1 MTKFLILIYKILS
14 VIFLPIIL
22 IIIIFRIFQNKE
34 INNRI
39 KERFAFSSKK
49 RPKGKLI
56 WINASS
62 IGEYFATLSLI
73 KKIRKIKPKTKILL
87 TTNTKTSALL
97 AEKITDKNIFHQ
109 FTPQDNPL
117 IIKKFLNYWK
127 PSLVLWMES
136 EFWPIILDE
145 TKKYGIEIILL
156 NGRMSDKSFKSWN
169 YFKFFFKEIISNFS
183 LILTM
188 SKFDQNNFKKLG
200 AKNVNF
206 IGNLKFCNEE
216 QPFDRKI
223 EKKIK
228 KIIKNRPVWLAAS
241 THLGEERLATK
252 LHYYY
257 RGAWGNGHV
266 YPNILTIIVPRN
278 PKRAKDI
285 KEDINKGLLDHL
297 QHEIFKTPK
306 AKLFSDTNLTQD
318 TEIIIDDSVGQ
329 LELWYKYVKIVFLGK
344 SYPPKGGQNPIE
356 PARNGCTIISGKMS
370 NFKEIEKEMYNKKC
384 LALIEKLPVVE
395 HQHNMEGLQHHYIE
409 GNIVQENRIYEFIY
423 NCLATYFHSSY
434 GASSDSGSGEY
445 ADDYNVKKIGYNAK
459 KYVQSK
465 SFILDKTVKT
475 LKKYLV

>member
-22 IIIIFRIFQNKE
+22 IIIIFIIFQNKE

-39 KERFAFSSKK
+39 KERFSFSSKK

-62 IGEYFATLSLI
+62 IGEYLATLSLI

-97 AEKITDKNIFHQ
+97 AEKIKDKNIVHQ

-156 NGRMSDKSFKSWN
+156 NGRMSDKSFKSCN
-169 YFKFFFKEIISNFS
+169 YFKFFFTEVISNFS

-206 IGNLKFCNEE
+206 IGNLKFSNGELPYNKLLE
-216 QPFDRKI
+216 KKARKI
-223 EKKIK
+223 IS
-228 KIIKNRPVWLAAS
+228 NRSVWLAAS
-241 THLGEERLATK
+241 THQGEEVFAASIHLKLKERLNLK
-252 LHYYY
+252 NL
-257 RGAWGNGHV
+257 
-266 YPNILTIIVPRN
+266 LTIIVPRN
-278 PKRAKDI
+278 IKRADKI
-285 KEDINKGLLDHL
+285 KK
-297 QHEIFKTPK
+297 EIKSYVP
-306 AKLFSDTNLTQD
+306 LTEQFQSKSIGPN
-318 TEIIIDDSVGQ
+318 TEIIIDNSIGQ
-329 LELWYKYVKIVFLGK
+329 LEMWYKNVKTVFLGK

-356 PARNGCTIISGKMS
+356 PARNGCAIVSGKMS
-370 NFKEIEKEMYNKKC
+370 NFKEIEKEMLLKKC
-384 LALIEKLPVVE
+384 LIRTNKSSEFYSKIEDCIKKK
-395 HQHNMEGLQHHYIE
+395 NYIKS
-409 GNIVQENRIYEFIY
+409 IRI
-423 NCLATYFHSSY
+423 
-434 GASSDSGSGEY
+434 
-445 ADDYNVKKIGYNAK
+445 NAK
-459 KYVQSK
+459 KYVKSK
-465 SFILDKTVKT
+465 SFVLDKTVKIIQ
-475 LKKYLV
+475 KYLV

>member
-206 IGNLKFCNEE
+206 IGNLKFSNGELPYNKLLE
-216 QPFDRKI
+216 KKARKI
-223 EKKIK
+223 IS
-228 KIIKNRPVWLAAS
+228 NRSVWLAAS
-241 THLGEERLATK
+241 THQGEEVFAASIHLKLKERLNLK
-252 LHYYY
+252 NL
-257 RGAWGNGHV
+257 
-266 YPNILTIIVPRN
+266 LTIIVPRN
-278 PKRAKDI
+278 IKRDDKI
-285 KEDINKGLLDHL
+285 KK
-297 QHEIFKTPK
+297 EIKSYVP
-306 AKLFSDTNLTQD
+306 LTDQIQSKSIGPN
-318 TEIIIDDSVGQ
+318 TEIIIDNSIGQ
-329 LELWYKYVKIVFLGK
+329 LEMWYKNVKTVFLGK

-356 PARNGCTIISGKMS
+356 PARNGCAIISGKMS
-370 NFKEIEKEMYNKKC
+370 NFKEIEEEKLRNKC
-384 LALIEKLPVVE
+384 LIRANKPSEFYSTIEDCIKK
-395 HQHNMEGLQHHYIE
+395 NNYIK
-409 GNIVQENRIYEFIY
+409 NIRI
-423 NCLATYFHSSY
+423 
-434 GASSDSGSGEY
+434 
-445 ADDYNVKKIGYNAK
+445 NAK
-459 KYVQSK
+459 KYVKSK
-465 SFILDKTVKT
+465 SFILDKTVKIIQ
-475 LKKYLV
+475 KYLV

>member
-1 MTKFLILIYKILS
+1 MTKFLLLVYKILS
-14 VIFLPIIL
+14 VIFLPII
-22 IIIIFRIFQNKE
+22 IIILIFRIFQNKE

-200 AKNVNF
+200 AKNINF
-206 IGNLKFCNEE
+206 IGNLKFSNGELPYNKLLE
-216 QPFDRKI
+216 KKARKI
-223 EKKIK
+223 IS
-228 KIIKNRPVWLAAS
+228 NRSVWLAAS
-241 THLGEERLATK
+241 THQGEEVFAASIHLKLKERLNLK
-252 LHYYY
+252 NL
-257 RGAWGNGHV
+257 
-266 YPNILTIIVPRN
+266 LTIIVPRN
-278 PKRAKDI
+278 IKRADKI
-285 KEDINKGLLDHL
+285 KK
-297 QHEIFKTPK
+297 EIKSYVP
-306 AKLFSDTNLTQD
+306 LTDQFQSKSIGPN
-318 TEIIIDDSVGQ
+318 TEIIIDNSIGQ
-329 LELWYKYVKIVFLGK
+329 LEMWYKNVKTVFLGK

-356 PARNGCTIISGKMS
+356 PARNGCAIISGKMS
-370 NFKEIEKEMYNKKC
+370 NFKEIEEEMLRNKC
-384 LALIEKLPVVE
+384 LIRANKPSEFYSTIEDCIKK
-395 HQHNMEGLQHHYIE
+395 NNYIK
-409 GNIVQENRIYEFIY
+409 NIRI
-423 NCLATYFHSSY
+423 
-434 GASSDSGSGEY
+434 
-445 ADDYNVKKIGYNAK
+445 NAK
-459 KYVQSK
+459 KYVKSK

-475 LKKYLV
+475 IQKYLV

>member
-39 KERFAFSSKK
+39 KERFSFSSKK

-62 IGEYFATLSLI
+62 IGEYLATLSLI

-97 AEKITDKNIFHQ
+97 AEKIKDKNIVHQ

-117 IIKKFLNYWK
+117 IIKKFLNYWR

-169 YFKFFFKEIISNFS
+169 YFKFFFTEVISNFS

-200 AKNVNF
+200 AKNINF
-206 IGNLKFCNEE
+206 IGNLKFSNGEL
-216 QPFDRKI
+216 PNNKLL
-223 EKKIK
+223 EKKVK
-228 KIIKNRPVWLAAS
+228 KIVSNRLVWLAAS
-241 THLGEERLATK
+241 THHGEEIFATNIHLK
-252 LHYYY
+252 LKQKL
-257 RGAWGNGHV
+257 NLK
-266 YPNILTIIVPRN
+266 NLLTIIVPRN
-278 PKRAKDI
+278 IKRADKI
-285 KEDINKGLLDHL
+285 KK
-297 QHEIFKTPK
+297 EIKSYVP
-306 AKLFSDTNLTQD
+306 LTEQFQSKSIGSN
-318 TEIIIDDSVGQ
+318 TEIIIDNSIGQ
-329 LELWYKYVKIVFLGK
+329 LEMWYKNVKTVFLGK

-356 PARNGCTIISGKMS
+356 PARNGCAIVSGKMS
-370 NFKEIEKEMYNKKC
+370 NFKEIEKEMLLKKC
-384 LALIEKLPVVE
+384 LIRANKSSEFYSKIEDCIKKK
-395 HQHNMEGLQHHYIE
+395 NYIKS
-409 GNIVQENRIYEFIY
+409 IRI
-423 NCLATYFHSSY
+423 
-434 GASSDSGSGEY
+434 
-445 ADDYNVKKIGYNAK
+445 NAK
-459 KYVQSK
+459 KYVKSK
-465 SFILDKTVKT
+465 SFVLDKTVKIIQ
-475 LKKYLV
+475 KYLV

>member
-200 AKNVNF
+200 AKNINF
-206 IGNLKFCNEE
+206 IGNLKFSNGELPYNKLLE
-216 QPFDRKI
+216 KKARKI
-223 EKKIK
+223 IF
-228 KIIKNRPVWLAAS
+228 NRSVWLAAS
-241 THLGEERLATK
+241 THHGEEVFATNIHLKLKERLNLK
-252 LHYYY
+252 NL
-257 RGAWGNGHV
+257 
-266 YPNILTIIVPRN
+266 LTIIVPRN
-278 PKRAKDI
+278 IKRTAKI
-285 KEDINKGLLDHL
+285 KK
-297 QHEIFKTPK
+297 EI
-306 AKLFSDTNLTQD
+306 KLYVPSTEQFQSKSIGPN
-318 TEIIIDDSVGQ
+318 TEIIIDNSIGQ
-329 LELWYKYVKIVFLGK
+329 LEMWYKNVKTVFLGK

-356 PARNGCTIISGKMS
+356 PARNGCAIISGKMS
-370 NFKEIEKEMYNKKC
+370 NFKEIEEEMLRNKC
-384 LALIEKLPVVE
+384 LIRANKPSEFYSTIEDCIKK
-395 HQHNMEGLQHHYIE
+395 NNYIK
-409 GNIVQENRIYEFIY
+409 NIRI
-423 NCLATYFHSSY
+423 
-434 GASSDSGSGEY
+434 
-445 ADDYNVKKIGYNAK
+445 NAK
-459 KYVQSK
+459 KYVKSK

-475 LKKYLV
+475 IQKYLV

>member
-200 AKNVNF
+200 AKDINF
-206 IGNLKFCNEE
+206 IGNLKFSNGELPYNKLLE
-216 QPFDRKI
+216 KKARKI
-223 EKKIK
+223 IS
-228 KIIKNRPVWLAAS
+228 NRSVWLAAS
-241 THLGEERLATK
+241 THQGEEVFAASIHLKLKERLNLK
-252 LHYYY
+252 NL
-257 RGAWGNGHV
+257 
-266 YPNILTIIVPRN
+266 LTIIVPRN
-278 PKRAKDI
+278 IKRADKI
-285 KEDINKGLLDHL
+285 KK
-297 QHEIFKTPK
+297 EIKSYVP
-306 AKLFSDTNLTQD
+306 LTEQFQSKSIGPN
-318 TEIIIDDSVGQ
+318 TEIIIDNSIGQ
-329 LELWYKYVKIVFLGK
+329 LEMWYKNVKTVFLGK

-356 PARNGCTIISGKMS
+356 PARNGCAIISGKMS
-370 NFKEIEKEMYNKKC
+370 NFKEIEEEMLRNKC
-384 LALIEKLPVVE
+384 LIRANKPSEFYSTIEDCIKK
-395 HQHNMEGLQHHYIE
+395 NNYIK
-409 GNIVQENRIYEFIY
+409 NIRI
-423 NCLATYFHSSY
+423 
-434 GASSDSGSGEY
+434 
-445 ADDYNVKKIGYNAK
+445 NAK
-459 KYVQSK
+459 KYVKSK

-475 LKKYLV
+475 IQKYLV